1 MRRYCIR
8 KELLVPVETH
18 DKDVVALVAG
28 GTTPAHKYAMLKK
41 SFFRESGPV
50 FNRISHCCVP
60 YLRCLTGQSMYPNNV
75 SSVRTKSKQIAIV
88 PLLFKCIFDTGS

>member
-60 YLRCLTGQSMYPNNV
+60 EMLNRTIYVPEQCKQCPNKIQTDRH
-75 SSVRTKSKQIAIV
+75 RT
-88 PLLFKCIFDTGS
+88 FTF